1 MAQAVQYYSD
11 MSFGKMEITYEIL
24 DQTVLKVSSASP
36 TFIWTKKQC
45 EKHLTSSGYRK
56 GVDFDG
62 VILIYPIPQG
72 GDLKHS
78 GGHGFTNGDFIWIS
92 TTSLLYKV
100 FRHEIGHNFG
110 HDHHGR
116 NTYWYRTTR
125 PGSSGVTDGFDM
137 VSIFQYQ
144 LLFISVFD

>member
-1 MAQAVQYYSD
+1 MAETVQYFSD

-24 DQTVLKVSSASP
+24 DQTVLKVSSANPSY
-36 TFIWTKKQC
+36 TWTKKQC
-45 EKHLTSSGYRK
+45 ENHLSGSGYRK

-62 VILIYPIPQG
+62 IILIYPIPQSG
-72 GDLKHS
+72 NLKDS
-78 GGHGFTNGDFIWIS
+78 GGLGLINGDFIWIS
-92 TTSLLYKV
+92 SDSLMYKV

-125 PGSSGVTDGFDM
+125 PESSGVTDGFDM
-137 VSIFQYQ
+137 VSISMYRLSFTV
-144 LLFISVFD
+144 VFD